1 MTILDFSTT
10 NTQITD
16 EVVNVSDSNP
26 INLDHDTFYNKT
38 GKLVE
43 IYTASGEGGTQLT
56 EGTDYDIGGAYSDG
70 DLPESISPDVA
81 YSNISITNATYHD
94 TDLYVSYYP
103 LGDILSASRINPL
116 SPAGAIMPFAMS
128 TAPSGWLSCDG
139 SAVKRL

>member
-94 TDLYVSYYP
+94 TDLYVNYYP
-103 LGDILSASRINPL
+103 LGDIIN
-116 SPAGAIMPFAMS
+116 
-128 TAPSGWLSCDG
+128 
-139 SAVKRL
+139 AVKLNPIINLSSSSGYDSTGPTYIVPDTLRASVE